1 MISTPDMPL
10 RSCETGVGYASPR
23 PVAQAP
29 TSTYLPRNAS
39 AGTSPRSTDRMLPS
53 GPARCSS
60 CCALSGWPPTVS
72 MDSARWNRRSPAN
85 SVAGVASRTTPDGGG
100 DRRRIRETVQH
111 DGQDRMTVAPDAV
124 RKDPV
129 VVGVD
134 GIAFRE
140 DQVQPDSARALQA
153 VKQRRVDRAPPWPA
167 PQRIDAGV
175 IDGDDQDVRVG
186 GAARQRR
193 NAVVEDLIDPAQ
205 SVERTQHGRQH
216 RQHYLLGKYDGLARA
231 AGDPQPVAGHQLVGA
246 LERGHRIL
254 PAQAQVIDGAHRHV
268 VRAGPGGR
276 KADVVGRE
284 RDRRY
289 RQRAVCVARY
299 AHQITLGTC
308 HGFESAGPAPTA

>member
-1 MISTPDMPL
+1 
-10 RSCETGVGYASPR
+10 
-23 PVAQAP
+23 
-29 TSTYLPRNAS
+29 
-39 AGTSPRSTDRMLPS
+39 
-53 GPARCSS
+53 
-60 CCALSGWPPTVS
+60 
-72 MDSARWNRRSPAN
+72 
-85 SVAGVASRTTPDGGG
+85 
-100 DRRRIRETVQH
+100 
-111 DGQDRMTVAPDAV
+111 MTVAPDAV

-216 RQHYLLGKYDGLARA
+216 RQHYRQ
-231 AGDPQPVAGHQLVGA
+231 PQ
-246 LERGHRIL
+246 R
-254 PAQAQVIDGAHRHV
+254 
-268 VRAGPGGR
+268 
-276 KADVVGRE
+276 
-284 RDRRY
+284 
-289 RQRAVCVARY
+289 
-299 AHQITLGTC
+299 
-308 HGFESAGPAPTA
+308 